1 MVDAGFT
8 SFNRGYFSPDMAGRA
23 EFAGALSE
31 CLNFIPTVQG
41 PVTRRGG
48 TRYLATA
55 EDGKLFA
62 FVYSSSVSY
71 ILLFGD
77 KKIKIWKDRTFNAEI
92 ESPYAL
98 ADVKNGLYLYQ
109 QADVV
114 FICHPLH
121 KPGRLIRKGEAQ
133 WELNDVEFI
142 DGPFLPN
149 NTTDITLTVSGNN
162 VTASAAVFNENDVG
176 RQIRVARLNG
186 ADITWGWA
194 VIDSYTSATGVTVTA
209 KDNWG
214 NGATKIWALGAF
226 SETTGYPSCVAFMEQ
241 RLFYGFKSY
250 VFGSMLGASDTFSTT
265 LSDGTV
271 NDDSALFLPLAM
283 EKADGINWMVADSG
297 ILVCGTESQTY
308 TVRTT
313 NDGVALTQKTVRAV
327 KDNEQ
332 GSNKMKPVAVGNGFV
347 FASQFSKRLMM
358 SSFSYDSYRY
368 QATGLSVF
376 AENLLEKGVLDAAFS
391 REPQPV
397 MWICLKSGGIVGC
410 TLSLEN
416 GVAAF
421 SRHDVSGNVV
431 SIAVVPSS
439 TDERDEAYF
448 LANRQIDGKSVF
460 YLEVLEQGLKDD
472 ATNTVM
478 AVFADSAVT
487 KEYDSATKEITGL
500 DHLEGATVCVLG
512 DGAVQPDRTVEG
524 GKITIQEPARVV
536 TVGLPYVSVV
546 RPTGISGGNPAAEQ
560 RKKKI
565 VSLSVRLFKTVG
577 VKVGGEQI
585 PFGTGERFNQAV
597 SLFTGDKKVPYP
609 DGWRNDANF
618 EISQEQPLPTTVL
631 AVFYN
636 FAAGG

>member
-62 FVYSSSVSY
+62 FVYSASTAY
-71 ILLFGD
+71 ILLFAD
-77 KKIKIWKDRTFNAEI
+77 QKIKIWKDRAFNAEI
-92 ESPYAL
+92 ESPYTL
-98 ADVKNGLYLYQ
+98 ADVKDGLYLYQ

-114 FICHPLH
+114 FICHPSH
-121 KPGRLIRKGEAQ
+121 KPRRLIRKGEAQ

-448 LANRQIDGKSVF
+448 LVNRQIDGKSVF

-500 DHLEGATVCVLG
+500 DHLEGETVCVLG

>member
-8 SFNRGYFSPDMAGRA
+8 SFNRGFFSPNMAGRA

-55 EDGKLFA
+55 EDGRLFA
-62 FVYSSSVSY
+62 FVYSASSAY
-71 ILLFGD
+71 ILLFAD
-77 KKIKIWKDRTFNAEI
+77 QKIKIWKDRAFNAEI
-92 ESPYAL
+92 ESPYTL
-98 ADVKNGLYLYQ
+98 ADVKDGLYLYQ

-114 FICHPLH
+114 FICHPSH
-121 KPGRLIRKGEAQ
+121 KPRRLIRKGEAQ

-265 LSDGTV
+265 KADGTS
-271 NDDSALFLPLAM
+271 DDDHALFLPLAM

-297 ILVCGTESQTY
+297 VLVCGTESQTY

-332 GSNKMKPVAVGNGFV
+332 GSNKMKPVAVGVGFV
-347 FASQFSKRLMM
+347 FASQFSKRIMM

-368 QATGLSVF
+368 QAQGVSVF
-376 AENLLEKGVLDAAFS
+376 AESLLEAGVSEAAFA

-397 MWICLKSGGIVGC
+397 LWVCLKSGGIVGC

-421 SRHDVSGNVV
+421 HRHDVSGKAV
-431 SIAVVPSS
+431 SVAVVPST

-448 LANRQIDGKSVF
+448 LVNRQIDGESVF
-460 YLEVLEQGLKDD
+460 YLEVLEQGLEESAAD
-472 ATNTVM
+472 TVR
-478 AVFADSAVT
+478 AVFADCAIT
-487 KEYDSATKEITGL
+487 KEYETATKEITGL

-512 DGAVQPDRTVEG
+512 DGAVQPDRTVES
-524 GKITIQEPARVV
+524 GKIMLQEAAKVV
-536 TVGLPYVSVV
+536 TVGLPYASIV

-560 RKKKI
+560 RKKKL
-565 VSLSVRLFKTVG
+565 VSLDVRLYKTVG
-577 VKVGGEQI
+577 MKVGGEQI
-585 PFGTGERFNQAV
+585 PFGTGDKFNTAV

-609 DGWRNDANF
+609 DGWRRDATF
-618 EISQEQPLPTTVL
+618 EISQEQPLPCTVL